1 MPDRNSHVRQGV
13 KQLKKVVVVQ
23 RRMTEYRVPLFERLR
38 TVLAE
43 RGVLL
48 DVLHGDATEDEA
60 KKGDGGVLPWARK
73 LPTRY
78 ALGGR
83 LCWQPFGARIRDA
96 DLVVVTQEN
105 KLVYNYWLLFH
116 RPRAR
121 IAFWGHGKNMQSENP
136 DGALEQIKR
145 WSTPR
150 VDWWFAYTDISR
162 EFLLETGFPRERITV
177 LNNAVDTGHLVA
189 LRQAV
194 TPAEIAQSRSALGL
208 GLGPIGIYV
217 GSVYREKRI
226 GFLIEASRRVR
237 EQVPDFQLLVVGAGQ
252 DEERLRAS
260 TLADSWIHWAGV
272 RRGSEKVT
280 LLACSAVMLIP
291 AAVGLGV
298 LDSFA
303 LQVPLVTTDCRG
315 HGPEIA
321 YLRNGANGM
330 MTSFSVDDYAAAV
343 AGLLA
348 QPDEL
353 ARLEAGCRVSAA
365 LYTMEKMATRFA
377 DGIEAALAVQD
388 GRR

>member
-1 MPDRNSHVRQGV
+1 
-13 KQLKKVVVVQ
+13 
-23 RRMTEYRVPLFERLR
+23 MTEYRIPLFEALR

-48 DVLHGDATEDEA
+48 DVLHGDPTDDELT
-60 KKGDGGVLPWARK
+60 KGDGGVLPLARK

-78 ALGGR
+78 ALDGR
-83 LCWQPFGARIRDA
+83 LCWQPFGAQIRDA
-96 DLVVVTQEN
+96 DFVIVTQEN
-105 KLVYNYWLLFH
+105 KLIFNYWLLFH

-136 DGALEQIKR
+136 DGALERIKR

-162 EFLLETGFPRERITV
+162 EFVLETGFPRERITV
-177 LNNAVDTGHLVA
+177 LNNAVDTSHLVA

-194 TPAEIAQSRSALGL
+194 SPADIAQSRAALGL
-208 GLGPIGIYV
+208 GLGPVGIYV
-217 GSVYREKRI
+217 GSVYREKRLD
-226 GFLIEASRRVR
+226 FLIEASRRVR
-237 EQVPDFQLLVVGAGQ
+237 EKIPDFQLLVVGAGP
-252 DEERLRAS
+252 DSERLRAS
-260 TLADSWIHWAGV
+260 TLADPWIHWAGV
-272 RRGSEKVT
+272 RQGIEKVT

-303 LQVPLVTTDCRG
+303 LRVPLVTTDRRG

-321 YLRNGANGM
+321 YLRNGVNGM
-330 MTSFSVDDYAAAV
+330 MSAFTVDDYATAV

-348 QPDEL
+348 YPDKL
-353 ARLEAGCRVSAA
+353 ARLEAGCASSAA
-365 LYTMEKMATRFA
+365 LYTIEKMVTRFA
-377 DGIEAALAVQD
+377 DGIESALAVEDVRQ
-388 GRR
+388 

>member
-1 MPDRNSHVRQGV
+1 MPDRSNPVRQGV
-13 KQLKKVVVVQ
+13 EQLKKVVVVQ
-23 RRMTEYRVPLFERLR
+23 RRMTEYRVPLFEGLR

-43 RGVLL
+43 RGVVLE
-48 DVLHGDATEDEA
+48 VLHGDSTDDEA

-78 ALGGR
+78 ALEGQ
-83 LCWQPFGARIRDA
+83 LCWQPFGAQIRDA
-96 DLVVVTQEN
+96 DLVIVTQEN
-105 KLVYNYWLLFH
+105 KLLFNYWLLLH

-121 IAFWGHGKNMQSENP
+121 LAFWGHGKNMQSENP
-136 DGALEQIKR
+136 DGTLERIKR

-162 EFLLETGFPRERITV
+162 EFVLETGFPRERITV
-177 LNNAVDTGHLVA
+177 LNNAVNTSHLVA

-194 TPAEIAQSRSALGL
+194 TPADIAQSRTALGL
-208 GLGPIGIYV
+208 VPGPIGIYV

-237 EQVPDFQLLVVGAGQ
+237 EQVPDFQLLVVGAGS
-252 DEERLRAS
+252 DGERLRAS
-260 TLADSWIHWAGV
+260 TLADPWIHWAGV
-272 RRGSEKVT
+272 RRGREKVA

-291 AAVGLGV
+291 AAVGLGL

-321 YLRNGANGM
+321 YLRNGINGI
-330 MTSFSVDDYAAAV
+330 MTAFSVDDYAAAV

-348 QPDEL
+348 HPDEL
-353 ARLEAGCRVSAA
+353 SRLEAGCRASAD
-365 LYTMEKMATRFA
+365 LYTIEKMVARFA
-377 DGIEAALAVQD
+377 EGIEAALAVD
-388 GRR
+388 DFRL